1 MFSAQPTAVVRWIW
15 LTLLRCV
22 QFLLGLTL
30 TTSLSPQPY
39 TRLHTRQ
46 TNSPPNQSNA
56 GAFSVLPPEL
66 LLHIIYFL
74 PPPHTKAL
82 SNLSQTC
89 VYLHLHVTPTL
100 YRTIL
105 FNDDTNNP
113 PYKTRRLRVFLNTI
127 TRNPQLA
134 AYIRSLTLCVG
145 VNFPLDAL
153 EALEAILPRLGNLK
167 HFNFDYTYLPGE
179 DIEYLPSAFGSS
191 PPFELERFLFRGVIP
206 HSDLASLSAFLQSQ
220 STSLRHLALHSLDD
234 PLIPPLTHPLPFL
247 RILETTVDA
256 ARSIIPTQPSI
267 THFRAFPVVL
277 SAYGTYEA
285 AVHLAAQM
293 KGLTHLQVNAEAPI
307 EDIPT
312 LLSPLSS
319 SLPHLRFIRLTAS
332 FEPKSQSH
340 STTSSNG
347 NEHETHSTRTLN
359 QHRSTTLNAL
369 ASKLFKVF
377 GEFGK
382 LEYVEMRVSSRGVFV
397 RFFRPSPSTSPS
409 YSSSFPSS
417 SSSSSS
423 PSLPFPSSSSEP
435 SSTSTSAHGKDEE
448 VELVLE
454 YRWVRWRDARA
465 WVDDWENG
473 YEAVV

>member
-1 MFSAQPTAVVRWIW
+1 MFSAQLTAVVRWIW

-22 QFLLGLTL
+22 QLLLGLTL
-30 TTSLSPQPY
+30 ASSLSPHPHP
-39 TRLHTRQ
+39 RLHNRQ
-46 TNSPPNQSNA
+46 TDSPPNQSNS

-66 LLHIIYFL
+66 LLHILYFL

-105 FNDDTNNP
+105 FDDDTNNP
-113 PYKTRRLRVFLNTI
+113 PYKTRRLRVFLDAI
-127 TRNPQLA
+127 TRYPQLA
-134 AYIRSLTLCVG
+134 AYVRSLTLYVG
-145 VNFPLDAL
+145 VNFPTDAL
-153 EALEAILPRLGNLK
+153 EVLEAILPRLGNLK
-167 HFNFDYTYLPGE
+167 HFNFDYTYLPGD

-191 PPFELERFLFRGVIP
+191 PPFRLERFLFRGVIP

-234 PLIPPLTHPLPFL
+234 PLVPPLTHPLPLL
-247 RILETTVDA
+247 RVLETTVDA
-256 ARSIIPTQPSI
+256 ARSIIPAQPSI
-267 THFRAFPVVL
+267 THFRAFPVVQTYEIEEGGFDGVRVL

-312 LLSPLSS
+312 LLSPLSP
-319 SLPHLRFIRLTAS
+319 SLPHLRFIRLTSSFDPKYLKPTLLLLARKLFTS
-332 FEPKSQSH
+332 FES
-340 STTSSNG
+340 
-347 NEHETHSTRTLN
+347 LM
-359 QHRSTTLNAL
+359 
-369 ASKLFKVF
+369 F
-377 GEFGK
+377 
-382 LEYVEMRVSSRGVFV
+382 VEMRVSSRGVFV